1 MIDFEHVTK
10 VYETQNDENVALED
24 INIHIDEGEF
34 VFILGHSGAGKS
46 TFLKLIQ
53 MEEKAHRGQNL
64 YQRSGPDHHQAP
76 QGALS
81 APPDGCGVP
90 GFPPDP
96 HHDGVR
102 ERGFCHARDQHQ

>member
-1 MIDFEHVTK
+1 MK
-10 VYETQNDENVALED
+10 GN
-24 INIHIDEGEF
+24 F

-53 MEEKAHRGQNL
+53 MEEKPTEGKIYINDQDLTTIKRRKVPYLRRQM
-64 YQRSGPDHHQAP
+64 
-76 QGALS
+76 GAV
-81 APPDGCGVP
+81 VP